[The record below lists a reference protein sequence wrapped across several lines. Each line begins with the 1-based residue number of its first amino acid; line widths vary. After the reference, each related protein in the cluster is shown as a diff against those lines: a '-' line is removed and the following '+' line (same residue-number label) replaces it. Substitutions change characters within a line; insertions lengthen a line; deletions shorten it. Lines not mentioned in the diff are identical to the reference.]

1 MTPNNEA
8 TLPSTLIESTQE
20 AAAPERTLNID
31 PNPSEPASKV
41 PVANERPYSPLL
53 FPDERIAGAPDPT
66 QCWASRF
73 GTSTSSAKATSDR
86 PARFPKY
93 NFSQSRHQSFSN
105 FGTKGAQS
113 LPTSKPTRVMEN
125 PKHTGREEVSI
136 IDSRMRLLPNATSPS
151 KTVKDSRVSPL
162 DFQTQSLDLENDE
175 RSTANSNIGS
185 NRPSDTNLALS
196 VKCKDRPPSCSYVSR
211 GTQTSQDKSKEGSV
225 LTAKCLNLILQE
237 QKACTNKLLSYL
249 NLEVQEQKARNNEL
263 FSSIRSYRQD
273 LSRKK
278 GEASEMRRQLKL
290 QTRKAKKSKKR
301 LQTEKAR
308 HAQAEETSASHISEL
323 EGIIRN
329 LQRSLEELKSS
340 RKTAELVG
348 PQINEIRH
356 QSILLS
362 PVSGPVPSKK
372 LTQSPMVEKRQSYTK
387 IFTQSPVLEDQW
399 SDVETFTYSPKAKS
413 ERSDTEISTQS
424 PKGGKRRSR
433 LISQHSCP
441 NSVQRRELPEHPRCS
456 VSPSPPSQRRKLF
469 RKRDFAVVVPVTR
482 KRRYNLSSSISSL
495 DSADV
500 YLYRDSP
507 EPDDE
512 SEKVTSSDVEAE
524 VDEPVADAQA
534 AARPTPRNN
543 EEALQIFDRFFELP
557 KQPIACMDKSVLAYK
572 DGTLVRFLLLSIQPS
587 LSSRSLLLVISHNL
601 TRHANAIYLLG
612 CEREDTSKQALI

>member
-1 MTPNNEA
+1 
-8 TLPSTLIESTQE
+8 
-20 AAAPERTLNID
+20 
-31 PNPSEPASKV
+31 
-41 PVANERPYSPLL
+41 
-53 FPDERIAGAPDPT
+53 
-66 QCWASRF
+66 
-73 GTSTSSAKATSDR
+73 
-86 PARFPKY
+86 
-93 NFSQSRHQSFSN
+93 
-105 FGTKGAQS
+105 
-113 LPTSKPTRVMEN
+113 MEN

-162 DFQTQSLDLENDE
+162 DFQTQSLDFENDE

-237 QKACTNKLLSYL
+237 QKVCTNKLLSYL

-263 FSSIRSYRQD
+263 SSSIRSYRQD

-362 PVSGPVPSKK
+362 SVSGPIPSKK
-372 LTQSPMVEKRQSYTK
+372 
-387 IFTQSPVLEDQW
+387 FTQSPVLEDQW

-413 ERSDTEISTQS
+413 GRSDTEISTQS

-543 EEALQIFDRFFELP
+543 EEALQVFDRFFELP

-572 DGTLVRFLLLSIQPS
+572 DGTLVRFLPLSIQPS